1 MLIRTDFATYPNF
14 PQLPLVCAG
23 DWHGQSIG
31 LINLSAWLQVRAI
44 LGKFG
49 ERYKAR
55 ADAFATMSGLASMG
69 LMVIGLVLELVT
81 RGDAPRARELAA
93 RASTWIIVYVYT
105 VVLSMIGLML
115 SAAAATNLIEAKQ
128 QKLMITQQRMR
139 LSRRL
144 DRSLGSSEPPLLLSQ
159 ARARRER
166 EARDGALDGARARRR
181 ARRRARGGRA
191 HRRAARP
198 GGHGHRHDL
207 REQQAR
213 DRKVHGRA
221 FRFEGGAAERVLI
234 FGRPARVVPRDCCR
248 VRALIAVG

>member
-1 MLIRTDFATYPNF
+1 MRARARARARPSAHYYRGFLLFKYLTMLIRTDFATYPNF

-44 LGKFG
+44 LGKIG

-69 LMVIGLVLELVT
+69 LMVIGLVFELVT
-81 RGDAPRARELAA
+81 RGDDRVQELAK

-115 SAAAATNLIEAKQ
+115 SAAAATNFEAKQ

-139 LSRRL
+139 LSRL
-144 DRSLGSSEPPLLLSQ
+144 VLTAS
-159 ARARRER
+159 ER
-166 EARDGALDGARARRR
+166 ELAAIEALDGALELA
-181 ARRRARGGRA
+181 
-191 HRRAARP
+191 
-198 GGHGHRHDL
+198 
-207 REQQAR
+207 
-213 DRKVHGRA
+213 V
-221 FRFEGGAAERVLI
+221 ERV
-234 FGRPARVVPRDCCR
+234 D
-248 VRALIAVG
+248 ALAEVEPISVLHVSVDTGTVTTFASTCGTILLYVIGKFTGGLFDF